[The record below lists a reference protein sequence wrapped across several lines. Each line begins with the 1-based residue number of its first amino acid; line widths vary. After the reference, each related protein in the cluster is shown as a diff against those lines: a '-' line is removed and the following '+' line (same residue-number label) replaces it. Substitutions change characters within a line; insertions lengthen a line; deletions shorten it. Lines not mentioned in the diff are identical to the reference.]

1 MVYVIV
7 RTKVKDYGSW
17 RSVFNELA
25 ESRKAHG
32 EKSSQVFQSVQN
44 PNDITI
50 LFEWESSEKSQ
61 QYMQSDEL
69 KAARE
74 RGGAIGEP
82 VVHVLNKI

>member
-1 MVYVIV
+1 MVYILAHM
-7 RTKVKDYGSW
+7 KVKDYGSW

-25 ESRKAHG
+25 ESRRAHG
-32 EKSSQVFQSVQN
+32 EKSSQVFQSAEN

-50 LFEWESSEKSQ
+50 LFEWESAEKMR

-74 RGGAIGEP
+74 RAGAIGEP